1 MGDTHQLFES
11 LFRPRIGEETE
22 VAFLKQLT
30 ADHPYFSPAQFFLL
44 QRTNTNDPAY
54 PDQAA
59 RTALLFNNHFWLN
72 LKLEEAN
79 DGRIITL
86 SDNISDEEKVATEA
100 DEIVENELP
109 GSEHL
114 NSNNSASNQD
124 LEAAVVES
132 HEDPGISIEE
142 VAGDNAVEFADPAD
156 NVSPEEAAPIQDAQV
171 EIPVSEEESFVEDYP
186 DAVVE
191 PIQSES
197 EILSENLVTE
207 EQQLISAVE
216 ETAAPIVDEENLA
229 NPSDADEV
237 EIDPTEQTEL
247 APMHLKLNLQQTPV
261 TDDTLT
267 FEPLHTTDY
276 FASQG
281 IKLSSEIQS
290 TDKLGKQLRSF
301 TEWLKTM
308 KKVHTDQPADNVN
321 QTDVTIQKLA
331 EKSNA
336 EDEVVTEAMADVLI
350 QQGKGNKAQEV
361 YRKLS
366 LLNPAKTAYFAAKID
381 QLKEQ

>member
-22 VAFLKQLT
+22 VTFLKQLT

-54 PDQAA
+54 PEQAA

-72 LKLEEAN
+72 LKLQEAN
-79 DGRIITL
+79 DGRIIIL
-86 SDNISDEEKVATEA
+86 SENTSDEEKGATEV

-114 NSNNSASNQD
+114 NPNNPSKILVS
-124 LEAAVVES
+124 EVVVES
-132 HEDPGISIEE
+132 AEDPGISTEE
-142 VAGDNAVEFADPAD
+142 VAGDNAVGFADPAD
-156 NVSPEEAAPIQDAQV
+156 NVSPEEAAQV
-171 EIPVSEEESFVEDYP
+171 EEGQVEVPVSEEERFVEDYP

-197 EILSENLVTE
+197 EIPSENLVTE
-207 EQQLISAVE
+207 EQQVISSIE
-216 ETAAPIVDEENLA
+216 ETTAPVLEAQELA
-229 NPSDADEV
+229 YPSDADEV
-237 EIDPTEQTEL
+237 EIEPTEQTEL
-247 APMHLKLNLQQTPV
+247 APMHVKLNLQQTPV
-261 TDDTLT
+261 TDDSLT

-350 QQGKGNKAQEV
+350 QQGKGNKAREV